1 MPQADKSSNK
11 QIAVEVGGIIAIRR
25 KAKGWT
31 QAQLAEH
38 MDIEKESVS
47 RLETGHIAP
56 SLARLSQIAKLLD
69 CDIGDLLKISP
80 PDVNDQALA
89 LLNRM
94 DDLSDSQKAVLLDL
108 FGKVALAMGK
118 LNPKDRKV
126 VEKFL
131 GDIL

>member
-1 MPQADKSSNK
+1 MPQAEKSSDK
-11 QIAVEVGGIIAIRR
+11 QIAIEVGGIIAIRR

-69 CDIGDLLKISP
+69 CDISDLLKISP

-94 DDLSDSQKAVLLDL
+94 DDLSDSQKTVLLDL

-118 LNPKDRKV
+118 LGAKDRKV

>member
-1 MPQADKSSNK
+1 MPQAEKSSDK
-11 QIAVEVGGIIAIRR
+11 QIAIEVGGIIAMRR

-56 SLARLSQIAKLLD
+56 SLARLAQIAKLLD
-69 CDIGDLLKISP
+69 CEISDLLKISP

-94 DDLSDSQKAVLLDL
+94 ENLSDSQKTVLLDI
-108 FGKVALAMGK
+108 FGKVALAMGR
-118 LNPKDRKV
+118 LNAKDRKV

-131 GDIL
+131 SDIM